1 MNLSLC
7 CISNV
12 LAEQG
17 LKFRTM
23 TYKSFSSK
31 PKEESLSKLSDIIQ
45 NNFHVSE
52 KIVRHCALNNISG
65 YRLSSDLCPVIKH
78 PDVMLN
84 LEDLEISILKF
95 GKNILNN

>member
-17 LKFRTM
+17 YKFRTM

-31 PKEESLSKLSDIIQ
+31 PREESLEKLSSIISNNLSANTIRTNQYNDSTNIPRIQLFTDDI
-45 NNFHVSE
+45 NYYNT
-52 KIVRHCALNNISG
+52 
-65 YRLSSDLCPVIKH
+65 DLRKW
-78 PDVMLN
+78 DT
-84 LEDLEISILKF
+84 K
-95 GKNILNN
+95 

>member
-17 LKFRTM
+17 HKFRTM

-31 PKEESLSKLSDIIQ
+31 PREESLEKLSSIIS
-45 NNFHVSE
+45 NNFSVTE
-52 KIVRHCALNNISG
+52 KIIRHCASSGIKG
-65 YRLSSDLCPVIKH
+65 YRLSSDLCPVI
-78 PDVMLN
+78 
-84 LEDLEISILKF
+84 IC
-95 GKNILNN
+95 